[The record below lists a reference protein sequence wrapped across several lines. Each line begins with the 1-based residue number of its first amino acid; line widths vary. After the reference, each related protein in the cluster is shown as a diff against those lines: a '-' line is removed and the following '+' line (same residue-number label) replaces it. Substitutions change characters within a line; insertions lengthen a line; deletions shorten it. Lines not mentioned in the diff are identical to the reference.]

1 MPCFFIGILTKKR
14 GGAAV
19 NIKISK
25 NIFNKAYLP
34 YLEVYDK
41 RFEVY
46 YGG

>member
-1 MPCFFIGILTKKR
+1 MPKFNKK
-14 GGAAV
+14 GGDAAV

-25 NIFNKAYLP
+25 NIFNEAYLP